1 MAYKTNKTKQ
11 KQKPACY
18 QWISVLKK
26 LNILDKFNGMNNQFK
41 SKINK
46 QNIEKLATKTRKSRK
61 IRAKT
66 MNLWRLEKNSKKKN
80 ESNSYEKD

>member
-26 LNILDKFNGMNNQFK
+26 RNILDKFNGMHNQFK
-41 SKINK
+41 SIINK
-46 QNIEKLATKTRKSRK
+46 QNTKELATKTRKSRK
-61 IRAKT
+61 IRAKN
-66 MNLWRLEKNSKKKN
+66 MNLWRWEKNSN
-80 ESNSYEKD
+80 